1 MQVAERKG
9 AKKVTPRV
17 SREVK
22 ARIVQVV
29 LEVFQHAPP
38 TIAALSLELYSD
50 LADAIGAGRQKR
62 LFEGYVTELEARKR
76 QKKLDSLLSKGD
88 LLREEAT
95 EALEHAAALELK
107 GDDALQKLVPLVER
121 ALGLRLGEPRN
132 DTIVI
137 ARDPVTRRYELV
149 QGLIL
154 HTGIDGRLL
163 KVQLV
168 REGLI
173 QRRAGASLIGLVTVR

>member
-9 AKKVTPRV
+9 AKKATPKV

-22 ARIVQVV
+22 ARIVRVV
-29 LEVFQHAPP
+29 LEVFRRAPP

-50 LADAIGAGRQKR
+50 LADAIGVGRQKR

-76 QKKLDSLLSKGD
+76 QPRLDALLSKGE
-88 LLREEAT
+88 LSREEAT
-95 EALEHAAALELK
+95 EALEHAAAFELK
-107 GDDALQKLVPLVER
+107 GDDALRKLVPLVER
-121 ALGLRLGEPRN
+121 ALGLRLSEPRN

-137 ARDPVTRRYELV
+137 ARDPVTSRYELV

-168 REGLI
+168 REGLM
-173 QRRAGASLIGLVTVR
+173 QRKAGISLIGLVTAR